1 MPTPLFVG
9 GNDFVFY
16 NKSHVLHPEQCVV
29 IETKK
34 NKKIKGSNNKL
45 ATTDE
50 LKKNSISSN
59 YENISIKILWIIL
72 IMIICQI
79 IAIIILLLLL
89 TRDKLFFNNF

>member
-9 GNDFVFY
+9 GNDYIFY
-16 NKSHVLHPEQCVV
+16 NQPYE
-29 IETKK
+29 IKK
-34 NKKIKGSNNKL
+34 NKKIKGSNDKL
-45 ATTDE
+45 ASDD

-89 TRDKLFFNNF
+89 IESKLFFNNF

>member
-16 NKSHVLHPEQCVV
+16 NKSHE
-29 IETKK
+29 IKK

-45 ATTDE
+45 ATADN
-50 LKKNSISSN
+50 LKKNSISTN
-59 YENISIKILWIIL
+59 YENRSIKILCVVL
-72 IMIICQI
+72 IVIICQI
-79 IAIIILLLLL
+79 IAIIILLLIL